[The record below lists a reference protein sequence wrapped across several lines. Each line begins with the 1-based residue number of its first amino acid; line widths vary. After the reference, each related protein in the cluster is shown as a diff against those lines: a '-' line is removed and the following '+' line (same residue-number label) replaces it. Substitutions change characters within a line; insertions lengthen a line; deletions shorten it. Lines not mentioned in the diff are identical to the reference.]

1 MGFFNPVGQRIGFL
15 EETLTPLPPQVIS
28 DTINF
33 MLIESVSGLQYQPA
47 ISETISFTLAESE
60 TTTT

>member
-1 MGFFNPVGQRIGFL
+1 MGFFNPVGQRIQFL

-28 DTINF
+28 
-33 MLIESVSGLQYQPA
+33 
-47 ISETISFTLAESE
+47 ETMIFTLTESE